1 MALVLISLAL
11 IAFAANSVL
20 CRMALGA
27 ETIDPGSFTA
37 VRLISG
43 ALMLWAIVSCRTL
56 GKPTSSNTTKAH
68 QPDWFSHGALALFVY
83 AVCFS
88 YAYVELN
95 TATGALVLFAMVQ
108 ITLVTLGLTAG
119 QRLNG
124 LETLGLL
131 IAIGG
136 FAYLML
142 PSATRPEPA
151 ATLLMAAAG
160 VAWGIYTWLGRS
172 TTHPLGS
179 TARNFRLS
187 TPYALITLA
196 AAMGL
201 DQLHLSTSGFVLA
214 ILSGTLASAVGY
226 AIWYS
231 VLPTLSAA
239 QAGILQLLVPVIAA
253 LGGVVFV
260 GEPLTL
266 HLVTAG
272 LVILA
277 GIGTLFWGRYR
288 SIQL

>member
-1 MALVLISLAL
+1 MAL

-37 VRLISG
+37 ARLISG
-43 ALMLWAIVSCRTL
+43 ALMLWLIVAYRDHQKTAPPNPSPSQSC
-56 GKPTSSNTTKAH
+56 
-68 QPDWFSHGALALFVY
+68 WFSQGATALFIY

-108 ITLVTLGLTAG
+108 ITLVTLGFIAG

-124 LETLGLL
+124 LEILGLL

-136 FAYLML
+136 FTYLML
-142 PSATRPEPA
+142 PSATRPEPI
-151 ATLLMAAAG
+151 ATVLMAAAG
-160 VAWGIYTWLGRS
+160 VAWGVYTWLGRS
-172 TTHPLGS
+172 TTNPLRS

-187 TPYALITLA
+187 TPYALITLVA
-196 AAMGL
+196 AISL
-201 DQLHLSTSGFVLA
+201 DQFHLSGPGITLA
-214 ILSGTLASAVGY
+214 ILSGALASAVGY

-253 LGGVVFV
+253 LGGVIFV
-260 GEPLTL
+260 DESLTL
-266 HLVTAG
+266 HLVVAG

-277 GIGTLFWGRYR
+277 GIGTLFWGRNRGTR
-288 SIQL
+288 S